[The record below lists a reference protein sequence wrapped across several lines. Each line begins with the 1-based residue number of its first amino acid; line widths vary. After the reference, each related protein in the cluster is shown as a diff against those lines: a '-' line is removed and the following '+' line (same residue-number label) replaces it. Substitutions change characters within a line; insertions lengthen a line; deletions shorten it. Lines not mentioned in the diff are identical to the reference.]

1 MERRLDVAVIGGGCA
16 GLAAA
21 VQATQDG
28 RQVTLFEMAS
38 KLGGRAR
45 SVHCR
50 DENGQDLTLDNGQ
63 HILIGAY
70 HRSLALMAQVGVSP
84 DQVLQRLPL
93 RLCYPD
99 LAGLSLP
106 SGPPLLA
113 FARAVLACRQWRW
126 RDRWSLLRHCAVL
139 ALKGFSC
146 DSRLSVADLCAD
158 FPEPV
163 REQLID
169 PLCVAALNTPM
180 SQASAA
186 VFLRVM
192 KDALCSGPGSSDLL
206 LARVPLS
213 DVLADPAAAWLQSKG
228 ACVRLNQRIRQV
240 SRHDGQWQVDGQRF
254 DAVVL
259 ACTAAEAA
267 RLVGPTDAS
276 WAKTAGA
283 LRYEPIVTVYLHSP
297 GSHLPLPMM
306 ALHQGPEAP
315 AQFVFDLGQLHRD
328 SQAAGRFAFVISGA
342 GAWLERGL
350 AITTQATLAQARQA
364 LAKYWQTPPVLQR
377 VLTEKRATFACT
389 PGLQRPP
396 ARIAPGLIAAGDYVQ
411 GPYPATLE
419 GAVMSGFAAAKA
431 IGGEASL

>member
-1 MERRLDVAVIGGGCA
+1 MVRRLDVAVIGGGWA

-38 KLGGRAR
+38 QLGGRAR

-50 DENGQDLTLDNGQ
+50 DASGQNLTLDNGQ

-70 HRSLALMAQVGVSP
+70 HRSLALMAQVGVPP

-99 LAGLSLP
+99 LEGLSLR
-106 SGPPLLA
+106 SGHPLLA
-113 FARAVLACRQWRW
+113 FALAVLACRQWSW
-126 RDRWSLLRHCAVL
+126 RDRLSLLRHCAVF
-139 ALKGFSC
+139 AMKGFSC
-146 DSRLSVADLCAD
+146 DSQLTVADLCAD
-158 FPEPV
+158 FPQSV

-186 VFLRVM
+186 VFLRVL
-192 KDALCSGPGSSDLL
+192 KDALFSGRGSSDLL
-206 LARVPLS
+206 LARRPLS
-213 DVLADPAAAWLQSKG
+213 DLLAAPAAAWLQAKG
-228 ACVRLNQRIRQV
+228 ARVCLNQRIGQLSRQE
-240 SRHDGQWQVDGQRF
+240 GQWLVDGQAF

-267 RLVGPTDAS
+267 RLAGPTDTA
-276 WAKTAGA
+276 WAQTAVA
-283 LRYEPIVTVYLHSP
+283 LQYEPIITVYLHSP
-297 GSHLPLPMM
+297 GSRLPMPMM

-315 AQFVFDLGQLHRD
+315 AQFAFDLGQLHQD

-350 AITTQATLAQARQA
+350 ATTTQATLDQARQA
-364 LAKYWQTPPVLQR
+364 LAKYWQTSPVLQR

-389 PGLQRPP
+389 PGLQRPH
-396 ARIAPGLIAAGDYVQ
+396 ARIAPDLIAAGDYVQ

-419 GAVMSGFAAAKA
+419 GAVMSGYAAAKA
-431 IGGEASL
+431 IASQTSL